1 MRAPPE
7 TTELEGVLDADG
19 VAEAEA
25 DCVTEGEAEADGVT
39 EGEGEGEAE
48 GDPPFINC
56 AKGVWLG
63 VGITDPG
70 TVS

>member
-1 MRAPPE
+1 
-7 TTELEGVLDADG
+7 VLDADG

-25 DCVTEGEAEADGVT
+25 EADGVACGVT
-39 EGEGEGEAE
+39 EAEAEAEAEGEGE